1 MNKTLKKIKAVS
13 PIVATII
20 LIIITIIAGIIIYF
34 YVAGFLAGGATNV
47 SLKISGGAT
56 APGGGTTV
64 FVTLTIKNDGN
75 IPIRLTLLRVMD
87 PAVGSSA
94 TVVTAQGILNLSA
107 LFSGITPPFHA
118 LIGGGTITLSAG
130 QSFTVEYTYTM
141 SAPVAGFSTIVE
153 VQGVNTVTSQTVGFL
168 VTIAINPA

>member
-20 LIIITIIAGIIIYF
+20 LIIITIIAGIVIYF
-34 YVAGFLAGGATNV
+34 YVTGFLAGGTTNV
-47 SLKISGGAT
+47 SLKISGGAV
-56 APGGGTTV
+56 APGGGTQV

-75 IPIRLTLLRVMD
+75 IPIRLTVLRVLN
-87 PAVGSSA
+87 PAVGSGA
-94 TVVTAQGILNLSA
+94 TAGFFTPLLNLGA
-107 LFSGITPPFHA
+107 FSGTPSSA

-141 SAPVAGFSTIVE
+141 SAPVAGFSTVVE
-153 VQGVNTVTSQTVGFL
+153 VQGVNTATGQTVGFL
-168 VTIAINPA
+168 ATIAINPA